1 MVFDRIEEQE
11 RYYGLHPMMEEAF
24 AFLAESDTLNPGRY
38 ELSGGMYATVSE
50 GDTRQIRE
58 APLEA
63 HRRYIDLQYCC
74 AGGERLA
81 WAHVQELA
89 PLGESDPEK
98 DLVLLQG
105 PCTTVSAKP
114 GNFCIL
120 FPSDGHKACCHN
132 EFPKHYK
139 KVVVKIPIKDE

>member
-1 MVFDRIEEQE
+1 MAPQTE
-11 RYYGLHPMMEEAF
+11 P
-24 AFLAESDTLNPGRY
+24 
-38 ELSGGMYATVSE
+38 E
-50 GDTRQIRE
+50 GETRQIRE
-58 APLEA
+58 VPLEA

-81 WAHVQELA
+81 WAHVQELE
-89 PLGESDPEK
+89 PLGEYDPEK

-139 KVVVKIPIKDE
+139 KVVVKIPIKEE